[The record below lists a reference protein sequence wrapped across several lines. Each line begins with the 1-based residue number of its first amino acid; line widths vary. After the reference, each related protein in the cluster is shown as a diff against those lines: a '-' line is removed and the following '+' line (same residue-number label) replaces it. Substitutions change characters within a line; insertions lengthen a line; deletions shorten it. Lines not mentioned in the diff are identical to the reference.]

1 MLSSSVHGTSA
12 GSAPIPF
19 NQRVTLSHVGVRSPS
34 RRRDRMALHRIVSH
48 NGMRTPQ
55 AAHLEMNAAYPE
67 FKKVR
72 CDLQVLL
79 TAGSYRTRGRVAKLT
94 KREWR
99 EKCARRLS

>member
-1 MLSSSVHGTSA
+1 
-12 GSAPIPF
+12 
-19 NQRVTLSHVGVRSPS
+19 
-34 RRRDRMALHRIVSH
+34 
-48 NGMRTPQ
+48 MRTPQ

-99 EKCARRLS
+99 EKCARRLSWSGELHDVGWAHNAESATV

>member
-1 MLSSSVHGTSA
+1 
-12 GSAPIPF
+12 
-19 NQRVTLSHVGVRSPS
+19 
-34 RRRDRMALHRIVSH
+34 
-48 NGMRTPQ
+48 MRTPQ

-99 EKCARRLS
+99 EKCARRLSWSGRVTRCRLGSQRRVGYGL